1 MYINNTKLISDQVFG
16 DWNDTNFI
24 KLSSSMFKSKLVSH
38 SGWLLLIGPDSP
50 PIKMELHGI
59 KQESIKKKS
68 SYRTLLLP
76 FISLKACSC
85 FSYSS
90 YLQQI
95 NNPLRSHFRVYNI
108 RVEDIMV
115 RDVQYITLSC
125 SYRDLL
131 NILMKSRLKALPLL
145 KSAGK
150 SLLHTVMFI

>member
-1 MYINNTKLISDQVFG
+1 
-16 DWNDTNFI
+16 
-24 KLSSSMFKSKLVSH
+24 MFFPTLA
-38 SGWLLLIGPDSP
+38 SP
-50 PIKMELHGI
+50 
-59 KQESIKKKS
+59 
-68 SYRTLLLP
+68 
-76 FISLKACSC
+76 
-85 FSYSS
+85 S